1 MKSAFELALERTGG
15 KLQELSPEKKEK
27 IAEIDRKYQA
37 KIAETR
43 LGVQE
48 RLAKESDPAKIKLL
62 EESLVTDLASLQDK
76 CEREKEK
83 IRNGK

>member
-37 KIAETR
+37 KTAELR

-48 RLAKESDPAKIKLL
+48 RLAKETDPAKIKLL